1 MGLFGSNETNNA
13 KEHNMVKNT
22 NWQEVDQLAGRGVEL
37 RSTEKQLQLSG
48 QQLICVPKVNLV
60 LEAKIC
66 NGCFLLSL
74 YQMDALEDAMMDAL
88 VNNRVEFVNLL
99 LENGVSMSKFL
110 TSTRLEELYKA
121 VSVRLKVRTSKKMY
135 SLFKVSL

>member
-1 MGLFGSNETNNA
+1 MF
-13 KEHNMVKNT
+13 V
-22 NWQEVDQLAGRGVEL
+22 
-37 RSTEKQLQLSG
+37 
-48 QQLICVPKVNLV
+48 
-60 LEAKIC
+60 
-66 NGCFLLSL
+66 FLSL

-121 VSVRLKVRTSKKMY
+121 VSIRFN
-135 SLFKVSL
+135 FKQEINTCM